1 MSHKEKVILLSGP
14 TGSGKSDLAI
24 KLAKLLD
31 GEIINSDSIQV
42 YKDFEILSSRPKKKD
57 IKKIKHHLY
66 GIKSA
71 KSQFTT
77 GDWLKIVKK
86 KIDDCFKRKK
96 IPILVGG
103 TGLYFKALTDGLII
117 IPKIP
122 LYLRNEIRKVQ
133 KKIGQKNF
141 YKKLLKLDPLVKL
154 KINSNDVQR
163 SIRAYEIK
171 KFTGKSITK
180 LKKNTKPIF
189 EEKIFKKIFLDIPR
203 PILHKKINL
212 RVEKMFKE
220 GAVKEVKKIL
230 RAKSKKELSSYKTI
244 GFREIELYL
253 NNLISINEAKEKI
266 KIKTRQYAKR
276 QFTWSRGHMKSWNK
290 IFFENNSIL
299 LEKVVSL
306 TS

>member
-1 MSHKEKVILLSGP
+1 MKEAY
-14 TGSGKSDLAI
+14 TGN
-24 KLAKLLD
+24 

-57 IKKIKHHLY
+57 LKKIKHHLY

-71 KSQFTT
+71 KNQFTT

-103 TGLYFKALTDGLII
+103 TGLYFKALTDGLMKV
-117 IPKIP
+117 PKIP
-122 LYLRNEIRKVQ
+122 PSIRNDIREVQ
-133 KKIGQKNF
+133 KKIGQKYF
-141 YKKLLKLDPLVKL
+141 YEKLLKLDPLVKL
-154 KINSNDVQR
+154 KINSNDIQR

-180 LKKNTKPIF
+180 LKKDTKPIF
-189 EEKIFKKIFLDIPR
+189 EDKVFKKIFLDLPR
-203 PILHKKINL
+203 TTLHKKINL

-220 GAVKEVKKIL
+220 GVVKEVKKFL
-230 RAKSKKELSSYKTI
+230 RVKSKKKLSCYKAI

-253 NNLISINEAKEKI
+253 NDLISIKEAKEKI

-290 IFFENNSIL
+290 IFSENNSIL